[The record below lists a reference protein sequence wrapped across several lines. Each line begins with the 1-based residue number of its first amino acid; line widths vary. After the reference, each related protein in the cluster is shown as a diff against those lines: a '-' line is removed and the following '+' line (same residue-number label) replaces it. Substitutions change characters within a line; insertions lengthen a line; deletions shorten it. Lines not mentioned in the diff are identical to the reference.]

1 MATEHDVASFIR
13 GSFRSVWSLELLA
26 LLRREPRRS
35 WPHVELVSALRAS
48 DLVVRQSLD
57 GLIAAG
63 LVLEEADGSVRYQ
76 PVSRDDDL
84 LVASAEQ
91 LYARS
96 PDKVRRMIIG
106 ATASGLT
113 AFAESFKLRK
123 D

>member
-63 LVLEEADGSVRYQ
+63 LVVAEEDGAVRYQ
-76 PVSRDDDL
+76 PVSPGDDL
-84 LVASAEQ
+84 LVAGAER
-91 LYARS
+91 LYAKS
-96 PDKVRRMIIG
+96 PDKVRRMIIS
-106 ATASGLT
+106 ATASGLA
-113 AFAESFKLRK
+113 AFADSFKLRK